1 MKDEDIMEIKI
12 ILIGE
17 SGVGKTSIIDR
28 YIKNSF
34 NEDLA
39 SSTTMSYVGKVIE
52 KNKKK
57 IQLNIWDTIGQE
69 RFRSL
74 SRLFFTDTKIV
85 ILVYSIER
93 KESFDNLDYWLNLYK
108 EQLGEDT
115 ILGVVANKSDLFLNQ
130 EVPDEDGEKY
140 AEKNNAIFSLLSCKE
155 SNKKIDEFID
165 QLIDAYLNKINANN
179 NKKNNI
185 KLDNIIDNSNN
196 TKSSCCSGGSNK
208 KRAQIY
214 NSIIKKNKGFLQC
227 VFLGHNGV
235 GKTSIIKRIKGDEF
249 DKDEEHTDSINEVVI
264 KYNNNSIKLKLK
276 IYDVDNDKK
285 KTNKFIEIL
294 KKSYIFFLVYDVNN
308 QESLENINYWI
319 EVIQRCK
326 EDDELTYLLYIIGN
340 KNDLL
345 KDEDKKVE
353 NNEII
358 ENNDIQNKNYIEEG
372 KKISNNYKGI
382 FKVVS
387 AKENK
392 GIQNIINEAVENY
405 LSLS

>member
-1 MKDEDIMEIKI
+1 MEIKI

-28 YIKNSF
+28 YIKNTF
-34 NEDLA
+34 NPGIT
-39 SSTTMSYVGKVIE
+39 SSTTMSYVGKLIE

-74 SRLFFTDTKIV
+74 SRLFFNDTKIV

-93 KESFDNLDYWLNLYK
+93 KESFENLDYWFNLYK

-115 ILGVVANKSDLFLNQ
+115 ILGVVANKSDLFLDQ

-140 AEKNNAIFSLLSCKE
+140 AEKNGAIFTLLSAKE
-155 SNKKIDEFID
+155 NNMKIDQFINR
-165 QLIDAYLNKINANN
+165 LVDAYLNKINTNHNKINN
-179 NKKNNI
+179 DKI
-185 KLDNIIDNSNN
+185 KLDNIEGNANN
-196 TKSSCCSGGSNK
+196 RKSSCCSGGSNK
-208 KRAQIY
+208 KRTKRY
-214 NSIIKKNKGFLQC
+214 NSIVKKDNGFLQC

-249 DKDEEHTDSINEVVI
+249 DEDEEHTDSINEVVI

-285 KTNKFIEIL
+285 KTNKFVEIL
-294 KKSYIFFLVYDVNN
+294 KKSYIFFLVYDINN

-345 KDEDKKVE
+345 KDEDKKVD

-358 ENNDIQNKNYIEEG
+358 ENNDIQNKNSIEEG
-372 KKISNNYKGI
+372 KKISIKYKGT

-392 GIQNIINEAVENY
+392 GIQNITNEAVENY

>member
-1 MKDEDIMEIKI
+1 MEIKI

-249 DKDEEHTDSINEVVI
+249 DKDE
-264 KYNNNSIKLKLK
+264 
-276 IYDVDNDKK
+276 
-285 KTNKFIEIL
+285 
-294 KKSYIFFLVYDVNN
+294 
-308 QESLENINYWI
+308 
-319 EVIQRCK
+319 
-326 EDDELTYLLYIIGN
+326 
-340 KNDLL
+340 
-345 KDEDKKVE
+345 
-353 NNEII
+353 
-358 ENNDIQNKNYIEEG
+358 
-372 KKISNNYKGI
+372 
-382 FKVVS
+382 
-387 AKENK
+387 
-392 GIQNIINEAVENY
+392 
-405 LSLS
+405 